1 MKLFVSAFCIVPA
14 SDQAAGAWHDTSA
27 TSELF
32 EVRLFDFPTMDVSA
46 FAEDLSGKLSDLG
59 LGADALDEDTLEDFS
74 PGSIMHAS
82 ASVLL
87 VELARACQHLG
98 WPCPEVPAS
107 LDRASLQDFVMAA
120 GFSMPRTEMPL
131 QVDFLT
137 TELLTCR
144 FALSKRER
152 RDALVSHAGSGFD
165 VELGL
170 VCKLLAIPAATEAL
184 RAHPERPLT
193 QLKAR
198 LVKLVERLPPA
209 ALHASLPLLSG
220 AAATPESL
228 VSLREINQLLQSD
241 YALRRQMLLQRL
253 DVTVQSF
260 LWSPR
265 ATGREADIL
274 AATDYKR
281 RGLAAEPAA
290 IRAEDA
296 FTAGVELT
304 VALSQRIT
312 DGSTRGLRYSSVKSV
327 LIGAVPDRGGRV
339 AEMSLSARDLMPAW
353 SSRKAEAASGSGGG
367 RGGGHGSRG
376 GGRGPR
382 PGSAATGTGRGGG
395 GGSSS
400 GGGDREARARALV
413 EEAGRVEG
421 EAAAGAA
428 EEAHSRRGGRGGGR
442 GGRRGGG
449 AAAGGGG
456 ADETA
461 GGGAGGRGRGRGR

>member
-1 MKLFVSAFCIVPA
+1 
-14 SDQAAGAWHDTSA
+14 
-27 TSELF
+27 
-32 EVRLFDFPTMDVSA
+32 MDVSA
-46 FAEDLSGKLSDLG
+46 FAEDLTGKLSDLG
-59 LGADALDEDTLEDFS
+59 FAVGALDEDALEDFS
-74 PGSIMHAS
+74 PGSFMHAS
-82 ASVLL
+82 ALVLL
-87 VELARACQHLG
+87 TKLARACQHLG

-107 LDRASLQDFVMAA
+107 LDLASLRDFVTAA
-120 GFSMPRTEMPL
+120 GFSLPRTEMPL
-131 QVDFLT
+131 QVDFLA

-152 RDALVSHAGSGFD
+152 RDARVSHAGSGFD
-165 VELGL
+165 IELGL
-170 VCKLLAIPAATEAL
+170 ICKLLTIPAATEAL

-198 LVKLVERLPPA
+198 LTKLVERLPPA

-228 VSLREINQLLQSD
+228 ASLREINELLQSD

-265 ATGREADIL
+265 ATGREAEIL

-304 VALSQRIT
+304 AALSQRIT
-312 DGSTRGLRYSSVKSV
+312 DGSTRGLRHSSVKSV

-367 RGGGHGSRG
+367 RGGGHGARG

-382 PGSAATGTGRGGG
+382 SGGAATGRGGG
-395 GGSSS
+395 GVGPSS
-400 GGGDREARARALV
+400 GGDREARARALV

-428 EEAHSRRGGRGGGR
+428 EEAHRRRGGRGGGR
-442 GGRRGGG
+442 GGRREGG
-449 AAAGGGG
+449 ATGGG
-456 ADETA
+456 ADEA
-461 GGGAGGRGRGRGR
+461 GGGGGAGGRGRGRGR